1 MVCEG
6 QVKFDT
12 FFAIL
17 MHAHHHSHHGLPMKK
32 DSDRSAKI
40 QAPDHMLQLVLDTI
54 PVRVFWKDRQSR
66 YLGCNRPFAV
76 DAGFADPGDIVGKDD
91 YAMGWLQEAD
101 RYRADDGHVMDSGTP
116 RLNYEE
122 PQTTPDGKQIWLR
135 TSKIPLFDESGTVYG
150 VMGVYEDIT
159 DRKRGEETLRQSEE
173 LYRSLFENNPQPM
186 WVYDL
191 ETLAFLAVND
201 AAIARYGYSR
211 EEFLHLT
218 IADIR
223 PPEDIPRLL
232 ENVGQVTDGFD
243 EAGKWRHRKKDG
255 TLIDVEIT
263 SHTLLFN
270 GRRAELVLAIDV
282 TERNRLEERT
292 QKLSRLYAVL
302 SQVNQEIIR
311 HTSRDE
317 LFREICRVTV
327 ENGRFHMAWIGILAE
342 DSGTVKP
349 VAHFGHEDGYLQEI
363 SIPTGTDSSGKGPT
377 ATAIR
382 EGKLIISDD
391 ISTDPRMLPWRD
403 RALRRG
409 YRSSAAVPFSCRGK
423 VVGTMNLYASTPGF
437 FTPDDRE
444 LLQEIGSDIS
454 FALDSMEAE
463 RERTRTE
470 QALRES
476 ESKFAAFMKYLPGH
490 AYIKDPEGRYLY
502 ANPPLQRFWGTR
514 GDEWLGKTFYHIMPG
529 QKEYHVRENDE
540 RVLKLKRPVIA
551 EEPVAEQGGER
562 TYLSSKFPIEL
573 KDGSTLL
580 GGVTVDITDRKL
592 AEEQIRKLNREL
604 EQRVAERTAQLSA
617 ANKELEAFAY
627 TVSHDLRAP
636 LRSIDGFSHALLE
649 DYGTQLDEQGRQ
661 HLARVRAGAQRMGL
675 LIDDL
680 LTLSRVSR
688 AGMEFT
694 AVNLSTLAEGIIAE
708 LRDSAPSRT
717 VEWIVAPDMVV
728 TADPQLMQVV
738 MTNLLSNAWKYT
750 GKHATA
756 RIEFGHSEDSGSSVY
771 FVRDDGAGFESAFA
785 EKLFNPFQRLHSQS
799 EFEGTG
805 IGLAIVQRLIHRHGG
820 EIWAEGGVERGAT
833 FFFTLPSSTN
843 AWAIAGMIGE
853 H

>member
-1 MVCEG
+1 
-6 QVKFDT
+6 
-12 FFAIL
+12 
-17 MHAHHHSHHGLPMKK
+17 MKQ
-32 DSDRSAKI
+32 DSQRSSTVQEPA
-40 QAPDHMLQLVLDTI
+40 HMLQLVLDTI

-66 YLGCNRPFAV
+66 YLGCNRPFAS
-76 DAGFADPGDIVGKDD
+76 DAGFAYPSDIVGKDD
-91 YAMGWLQEAD
+91 YAMGWQEQAD
-101 RYRADDGHVMDSGTP
+101 LYRADDSQVMESGRP

-122 PQTTPDGKQIWLR
+122 PQTTPQGKQIWLR
-135 TSKIPLFDESGTVYG
+135 TSKIPLFDDKGTVYG

-159 DRKRGEETLRQSEE
+159 DRKRAEQSLRQSEE

-211 EEFLHLT
+211 EEFLRLT

-232 ENVGQVTDGFD
+232 DNVRKVTDGYD
-243 EAGKWRHRKKDG
+243 EAGNWRHRKKDG
-255 TLIDVEIT
+255 MIIDVEIT
-263 SHTLLFN
+263 SHTLMFN

-292 QKLSRLYAVL
+292 QNLSRLYAVL
-302 SQVNQEIIR
+302 SQVNQEIVR
-311 HTSRDE
+311 HKSRDE

-327 ENGRFHMAWIGILAE
+327 EHGRFHMVWIGLVTD
-342 DSGTVKP
+342 DSATVKP
-349 VAHFGHEDGYLQEI
+349 VAHFGHEDGYLQGI
-363 SIPTGTDSSGKGPT
+363 SISTGTDPSGMGPT

-382 EGKLIISDD
+382 EGRLTTCDD

-423 VVGTMNLYASTPGF
+423 VMGTLNLYASEPGF
-437 FTPDDRE
+437 FTSDDRE
-444 LLQEIGSDIS
+444 LLEEIGSDIS

-463 RERTRTE
+463 QERTRAE

-476 ESKFAAFMKYLPGH
+476 EAKFAAFMKYLPGY
-490 AYIKDPEGRYLY
+490 AYIKDAQGRYLY
-502 ANPPLQRFWGTR
+502 ANPPLRRFWGTH
-514 GDEWLGKTFYHIMPG
+514 GDEWLGKTFYEIMPG
-529 QKEYHVRENDE
+529 QREYHVRENDE
-540 RVLKLKRPVIA
+540 RVLRLKRPVIA
-551 EEPVAEQGGER
+551 EEPVAEEGGER

-573 KDGSTLL
+573 KDGSILL
-580 GGVTVDITDRKL
+580 GGVTVDISDRKL
-592 AEEQIRKLNREL
+592 AEEKIRRLNRDL

-649 DYGTQLDEQGRQ
+649 DYGPQLDNQGRQ
-661 HLARVRAGAQRMGL
+661 HLSRVRAAAQRMGL

-694 AVNLSTLAEGIIAE
+694 AVNLSALAEGIMTE
-708 LRDSAPSRT
+708 LRESDPART
-717 VEWIVAPDMVV
+717 VEWIIAPDMMVN
-728 TADPQLMQVV
+728 ADPQLMQIVL
-738 MTNLLSNAWKYT
+738 TNLLSNAWKYT
-750 GKHATA
+750 GKHTTA
-756 RIEFGHSEDSGSSVY
+756 RIEFGHSEESGSAVF
-771 FVRDDGAGFESAFA
+771 FVRDDGAGFEPAFA
-785 EKLFNPFQRLHSQS
+785 EKMFHPFQRLHSQS

-820 EIWAEGGVERGAT
+820 EIWAEGNVERGAT
-833 FFFTLPSSTN
+833 FFFTLPPSAMRGGSQ
-843 AWAIAGMIGE
+843 G
-853 H
+853 